1 MSLNLVVDFE
11 LELSYL
17 ISSPLKTRR
26 ENPQKPQAP
35 LNEISYF
42 WSRVDHICICV
53 FGAPLRS
60 LRRIQL
66 GEFEV
71 RLAAGFL
78 VLDSSSSPFSASY
91 FSSKYRRAIGL
102 YDLVS
107 RRASSEVVLS

>member
-66 GEFEV
+66 RGEFLGSRYVSLQVSWFLILRLLPFLLLIFPVSIVV
-71 RLAAGFL
+71 RLACMIWFPGEL
-78 VLDSSSSPFSASY
+78 PV
-91 FSSKYRRAIGL
+91 K
-102 YDLVS
+102 
-107 RRASSEVVLS
+107 